1 MKQVI
6 VVLTGHPNPQ
16 IVLSTSR
23 AIKVSFKINCLFVMQ
38 ENMNLYA
45 HIHTTWSHTNASTN
59 YVSTYVHMYY
69 TTQKVVTYTLSL
81 YLWN

>member
-1 MKQVI
+1 MKQVT

-23 AIKVSFKINCLFVMQ
+23 AIKVSFKLNCLFVMQ

-45 HIHTTWSHTNASTN
+45 HIHTTWSHTNANTN
-59 YVSTYVHMYY
+59 YVSTYIR
-69 TTQKVVTYTLSL
+69 TTQHGRWLHTYTLSL